1 MGAALTYARRYALFT
16 LVGIAGEDDL
26 DAPDLARP
34 HTPEQPSKS
43 NGQKGPSAAPAAARG
58 RQARLGTPRIT
69 LAVGPSAELRDRLLA
84 ELDALATADE
94 VTAWAQHTLPA
105 KNTLTDTDA
114 RLVEERFSRTVST
127 FANPPLA
134 GDLALQPSTAGRSG
148 EGEPHRES
156 PESGDG
162 TGSEGTAYL
171 APKIVRLRDKAH
183 RKFVSR
189 QPCLVCGRAPS
200 EAHHLRFTQPRALGR
215 KVSDQFTVPLCRL
228 HHREL
233 HRRGDEV
240 AWWAAAKIE
249 PLPIAQGLWHRTHT
263 GREPI
268 PASGTG
274 SAMEPHDTAGPAR

>member
-127 FANPPLA
+127 FADPPLA
-134 GDLALQPSTAGRSG
+134 GDLASEVQPSAAARNC
-148 EGEPHRES
+148 EGGPHRES
-156 PESGDG
+156 TESGDG
-162 TGSEGTAYL
+162 TGSEDTAYL

-183 RKFVSR
+183 R
-189 QPCLVCGRAPS
+189 
-200 EAHHLRFTQPRALGR
+200 
-215 KVSDQFTVPLCRL
+215 
-228 HHREL
+228 
-233 HRRGDEV
+233 
-240 AWWAAAKIE
+240 
-249 PLPIAQGLWHRTHT
+249 
-263 GREPI
+263 
-268 PASGTG
+268 
-274 SAMEPHDTAGPAR
+274 